1 MIMKHF
7 LGTGI
12 ANGMLTLF
20 IKSEIMKTR
29 YYIIAA
35 AIVFSSTSMF
45 AQVSSGTKLQKTGTS
60 ATTGSN
66 SNATI
71 VKEKDPNAATTGTSV
86 GSNSLKPA
94 TKPDAKVGSDV
105 KAGVVHQGGNT
116 AVKNN
121 NSATAVGVVKTRYDV
136 NLKDPKSVVNAM
148 IYAAKERDFKVM
160 PGLVDPL
167 MMTETKERYPFIAE
181 LIQTGKVKAEN
192 EQAAVT
198 ELKDYINLFES
209 AKINGTIQYK
219 TASGYQL
226 AYVPVW
232 VFNLKGSSNLKV
244 ILIKRY
250 GNWYFLAYGT

>member
-1 MIMKHF
+1 
-7 LGTGI
+7 
-12 ANGMLTLF
+12 
-20 IKSEIMKTR
+20 MKTR
-29 YYIIAA
+29 YYIIAGIIA
-35 AIVFSSTSMF
+35 LSSASMN
-45 AQVSSGTKLQKTGTS
+45 AQVSTGSTLQKSGTN
-60 ATTGSN
+60 ATTGGN

-71 VKEKDPNAATTGTSV
+71 VKGKDPNAAGTGTSV
-86 GSNSLKPA
+86 GSNSLKPT
-94 TKPDAKVGSDV
+94 TKTDV
-105 KAGVVHQGGNT
+105 KASSDSKAGAVHQGGTT
-116 AVKNN
+116 AVKKN
-121 NSATAVGVVKTRYDV
+121 NSTMAAGVVKTRYDV

-181 LIQTGKVKAEN
+181 LISTGKVKAEN

-209 AKINGTIQYK
+209 AKINGTVQYK
-219 TASGYQL
+219 TASGHQL

-244 ILIKRY
+244 ILIQRY